1 MLKTALS
8 ASLAGAALTTALT
21 AGLVTTPAH
30 AAPIASGDDPTACQ
44 RVWDRL
50 QEAMQDD
57 IAAAVSLPPR
67 AQRRALVAVRTAA
80 LHGVYGEQVQQAAE
94 RLRARRA
101 EVYRSFPAALKAD
114 VRAARS
120 LGPREQRRAMTAIR
134 TAARR
139 GVYGDR
145 VQALAEKRQAFYAG
159 CDGVAQTAASATG
172 DPLAG

>member
-1 MLKTALS
+1 MLRTALS
-8 ASLAGAALTTALT
+8 GLVVGAA
-21 AGLVTTPAH
+21 VTTGVVTAPAH
-30 AAPIASGDDPTACQ
+30 AAPPASSDGPTACQ

-50 QEAMQDD
+50 PEAMQDD
-57 IAAAVSLPPR
+57 ITAAVSLPPR
-67 AQRRALVAVRTAA
+67 AQRRALVAVRAAA
-80 LHGVYGEQVQQAAE
+80 LRGVYGEQVERAAE
-94 RLRARRA
+94 RLRAERA

-134 TAARR
+134 TAALR
-139 GVYGDR
+139 GVYGDD
-145 VQALAEKRQAFYAG
+145 VQALAEKRQAFYDG